1 MASSMGVAGD
11 IAMRAIMHSMT
22 TNMTSRNLL
31 TRDEVAQRLR
41 CSITTVSRMLSSGE
55 LYSVRIQRRVLI
67 PEEALDAW
75 VRGEQIVAD
84 DPMRQ
89 PEPGTWPPTGSL
101 LDSEVDA

>member
-1 MASSMGVAGD
+1 MESSVGVAGD
-11 IAMRAIMHSMT
+11 VAGHASMCGMT
-22 TNMTSRNLL
+22 TSMTSRNLL
-31 TRDEVAQRLR
+31 TRDEVAERLR

-75 VRGEQIVAD
+75 VRGEKIVAD

-89 PEPGTWPPTGSL
+89 PEAGTWPPTGSL
-101 LDSEVDA
+101 LDSEGDA